1 MEKTKNPK
9 NSSSKSSNQNDSK
22 NSNINQIQNKEIDL
36 LKKEISELK
45 TQREQ
50 DKKNIDELKSL
61 FQTEIKK
68 LQNQLKSLSEEI
80 VILKIKKKKKEDD
93 NINND
98 NIINEDNIDNDMEI
112 EDNKYSLECLSRK
125 LSIDIAQGTDR
136 VSLDIAI
143 KNNSKEKY
151 PENSCLICDSKNSHL
166 LCDDVELGE
175 LEPNQQK
182 IITIWFK
189 NLKCIS
195 KGIYKCYIILKIGNK
210 VYNSSKIE
218 LTLNVVLSQNIQNNN
233 IFHAQNNPMIQNN
246 FNNFNNI
253 NISNPLIS
261 NNNLNQD
268 ELNNKISIFRA
279 MFDLFDDEICTD
291 ERIKNALINNGYDYG
306 KAFASLYN

>member
-1 MEKTKNPK
+1 M
-9 NSSSKSSNQNDSK
+9 NSPSKQSNQNDSE
-22 NSNINQIQNKEIDL
+22 NSNINQIQNKEIDS

-45 TQREQ
+45 SQREQ

-68 LQNQLKSLSEEI
+68 LQNQIKSLSEEI
-80 VILKIKKKKKEDD
+80 VILKIKNKKKEDD

-98 NIINEDNIDNDMEI
+98 NIINEDNIENNIEI
-112 EDNKYSLECLSRK
+112 DDNKYSLECLSRK
-125 LSIDIAQGTDR
+125 LSIDITQGTDR
-136 VSLDIAI
+136 TSLDIAI
-143 KNNSKEKY
+143 RNNSKEKY
-151 PENSCLICDSKNSHL
+151 PENSCLICDSKKSHL

-195 KGIYKCYIILKIGNK
+195 KGIYKCYIILKIGNR

-218 LTLNVVLSQNIQNNN
+218 LTLNVVSPQNIQNN
-233 IFHAQNNPMIQNN
+233 IFQGSLASQNNPFLQN
-246 FNNFNNI
+246 NNFNNI
-253 NISNPLIS
+253 NISNPFNS
-261 NNNLNQD
+261 NNNLNQED
-268 ELNNKISIFRA
+268 QNNIVSIFRA
-279 MFDLFDDEICTD
+279 MFDLYDDEAYPD
-291 ERIKNALINNGYDYG
+291 ERIKEAMMNNDNDYN

>member
-1 MEKTKNPK
+1 M
-9 NSSSKSSNQNDSK
+9 NSPSKQSNQNDSE
-22 NSNINQIQNKEIDL
+22 NSNINQIQNKEIDS

-45 TQREQ
+45 SQREQ

-68 LQNQLKSLSEEI
+68 LQNQIKSLSEEI
-80 VILKIKKKKKEDD
+80 VILKIKNKKKEDD

-98 NIINEDNIDNDMEI
+98 NIINEDNIENNIEI
-112 EDNKYSLECLSRK
+112 DDNKYSLECLSRK
-125 LSIDIAQGTDR
+125 LSIDITQGTDR
-136 VSLDIAI
+136 TSLDIAI
-143 KNNSKEKY
+143 RNNSKEKY
-151 PENSCLICDSKNSHL
+151 PENSCLICDSKKSHL

-195 KGIYKCYIILKIGNK
+195 KGIYKCYIILKIGNR

-218 LTLNVVLSQNIQNNN
+218 LTLNVVSPKNIQNN
-233 IFHAQNNPMIQNN
+233 IFQGSLASQNNPFLQNN
-246 FNNFNNI
+246 GNNFNNI
-253 NISNPLIS
+253 NISNPFNS
-261 NNNLNQD
+261 NNNLNQ
-268 ELNNKISIFRA
+268 EEQNNIVSIFRA
-279 MFDLFDDEICTD
+279 MFDLYDDEAYPD
-291 ERIKNALINNGYDYG
+291 ERIKEAMMNNDNDYN

>member
-1 MEKTKNPK
+1 M
-9 NSSSKSSNQNDSK
+9 NSPSKQSNQNDSE
-22 NSNINQIQNKEIDL
+22 NSNINQIQNKEIDS

-45 TQREQ
+45 SQREQ

-68 LQNQLKSLSEEI
+68 LQNQIKSLSEEI
-80 VILKIKKKKKEDD
+80 VILKIKNKKKEDD

-98 NIINEDNIDNDMEI
+98 NIINEDNIENNIEI
-112 EDNKYSLECLSRK
+112 DDNKYSLECLSRK
-125 LSIDIAQGTDR
+125 LSIDITQGTDR
-136 VSLDIAI
+136 TSLDIAI
-143 KNNSKEKY
+143 RNNSKEKY
-151 PENSCLICDSKNSHL
+151 PENACLICDKKFSHL

-195 KGIYKCYIILKIGNK
+195 KGIYKCYIILKIGNR

-218 LTLNVVLSQNIQNNN
+218 LTLNVVSPQNIQNN
-233 IFHAQNNPMIQNN
+233 IFQGSLASQNNPFLQN
-246 FNNFNNI
+246 NNFNNI
-253 NISNPLIS
+253 NISNPFSIS
-261 NNNLNQD
+261 NNNLNQ
-268 ELNNKISIFRA
+268 EEQNNIVSIFRA
-279 MFDLFDDEICTD
+279 MFDLYDDEAYPD
-291 ERIKNALINNGYDYG
+291 ERIKEAMMNNDNDYN

>member
-1 MEKTKNPK
+1 M
-9 NSSSKSSNQNDSK
+9 NSPSKQSNQNDSE
-22 NSNINQIQNKEIDL
+22 NSNINQIQNKEIDS

-45 TQREQ
+45 SQREQ

-68 LQNQLKSLSEEI
+68 LQNQIKSLSEEI
-80 VILKIKKKKKEDD
+80 VILKIKNKKKEDD

-98 NIINEDNIDNDMEI
+98 NIINEDNIENNIGID
-112 EDNKYSLECLSRK
+112 DNKYSLECLSRK
-125 LSIDIAQGTDR
+125 LSIDITQGTDR
-136 VSLDIAI
+136 TSLDIAI
-143 KNNSKEKY
+143 RNNSKEKY
-151 PENSCLICDSKNSHL
+151 PENSCLICDSKKSHL

-195 KGIYKCYIILKIGNK
+195 KGIYKCYIILKIGNR

-218 LTLNVVLSQNIQNNN
+218 LTLNVVSPQNIQNN
-233 IFHAQNNPMIQNN
+233 IFQGSLASQNNPFLQN
-246 FNNFNNI
+246 NNFNNI
-253 NISNPLIS
+253 NISNPFIS
-261 NNNLNQD
+261 NNNLNQED
-268 ELNNKISIFRA
+268 QNNIVSIFRA
-279 MFDLFDDEICTD
+279 MFDLYDDEAYPD
-291 ERIKNALINNGYDYG
+291 ERIKEAMMNNDNDYN

>member
-1 MEKTKNPK
+1 M
-9 NSSSKSSNQNDSK
+9 NSPSKQSNQNDSE
-22 NSNINQIQNKEIDL
+22 NSNINQIQNKEIDS

-45 TQREQ
+45 SQREQ

-68 LQNQLKSLSEEI
+68 LQNQIKSLSEEI
-80 VILKIKKKKKEDD
+80 VILKIKNKKKEDD

-98 NIINEDNIDNDMEI
+98 NIINEDNIENNIEI
-112 EDNKYSLECLSRK
+112 DDNKYSLECLSRK
-125 LSIDIAQGTDR
+125 LSIDITQGTDR
-136 VSLDIAI
+136 TSLDIAI
-143 KNNSKEKY
+143 RNNSKEKY
-151 PENSCLICDSKNSHL
+151 PENSCLICDSKKSHL

-195 KGIYKCYIILKIGNK
+195 KGIYKCYIILKIGNR

-218 LTLNVVLSQNIQNNN
+218 LTLNVVSPQNIQNN
-233 IFHAQNNPMIQNN
+233 IFQGSLASQNNPFLQN
-246 FNNFNNI
+246 NNFNNI
-253 NISNPLIS
+253 NISNPFNS
-261 NNNLNQD
+261 NNNLNQ
-268 ELNNKISIFRA
+268 EEQNNIVSIFRA
-279 MFDLFDDEICTD
+279 MFDLYDDEAYPD
-291 ERIKNALINNGYDYG
+291 ERIKEAMMNNDNDYN

>member
-1 MEKTKNPK
+1 M
-9 NSSSKSSNQNDSK
+9 NSPSKQSNQNDSE
-22 NSNINQIQNKEIDL
+22 NSNINQIQNKEIDS

-45 TQREQ
+45 SQREQ

-68 LQNQLKSLSEEI
+68 LQNQIKSLSEEI
-80 VILKIKKKKKEDD
+80 VILKIKNKKKEDD

-98 NIINEDNIDNDMEI
+98 NIINEDNIENNIEI
-112 EDNKYSLECLSRK
+112 DDNKYSLECLSRK
-125 LSIDIAQGTDR
+125 LSIDITQGTDR
-136 VSLDIAI
+136 TSLDIAI
-143 KNNSKEKY
+143 RNNSKEKY
-151 PENSCLICDSKNSHL
+151 PENSCLICDSKKSHL

-195 KGIYKCYIILKIGNK
+195 KGIYKCYIILKIGNR

-218 LTLNVVLSQNIQNNN
+218 LTLNVVSPQNIQNN
-233 IFHAQNNPMIQNN
+233 IFQGSLASQNNPFLQN
-246 FNNFNNI
+246 NNFNNI
-253 NISNPLIS
+253 NISNPFIS
-261 NNNLNQD
+261 NNNLNQED
-268 ELNNKISIFRA
+268 QNNIVSIFRA
-279 MFDLFDDEICTD
+279 MFDLYDDEAYPD
-291 ERIKNALINNGYDYG
+291 ERIKEAMMNNDNDYN